1 MAGKPPVAPTASL
14 IQHLYSVPDFLPPS
28 AVLLTAMVF
37 EWLLRSWLQNAAR
50 EKLREKVV
58 EAAHEHMAGPD
69 AENDVT
75 QRPCDVGVVFALGI
89 ESAGLE
95 DVMEGLIT
103 VRGNQFLVRHG
114 GLKGRHVVLAISGIG
129 AAAAQRATEAV
140 WNGHHPRWILSAG
153 FSGAL
158 EPGLDRNHIV
168 VAQSVGDTA
177 GHRIDV
183 DLQSGPIAWKETP
196 SVRIGRLL
204 TVDHIL
210 RQPKEKR
217 SLGQQHQALAVDMES
232 YAVAEVC
239 RQSAAHFLAVRVV
252 SDTVDEV
259 LPPDIERLAR
269 QKSTAGR
276 FGAALAAALDRPGA
290 LKEMLKLKENA
301 LVASDR
307 LARFLTSV
315 VVKLVPLEKAE
326 GEKAS
331 GREG

>member
-1 MAGKPPVAPTASL
+1 
-14 IQHLYSVPDFLPPS
+14 
-28 AVLLTAMVF
+28 MVF
-37 EWLLRSWLQNAAR
+37 DWLLRSWLQNAAR
-50 EKLREKVV
+50 GAIREKVV
-58 EAAHEHMAGPD
+58 QAAQEHMAGPD

-75 QRPCDVGVVFALGI
+75 QRPCEVGVVFAMGI

-95 DVMEGLIT
+95 DLMEGLIT
-103 VRGNQFLVRHG
+103 LRGNQFLVRHG

-129 AAAAQRATEAV
+129 AAAAGRATEAV
-140 WNGHHPRWILSAG
+140 WAGHHPRWIISAG

-158 EPGLDRNHIV
+158 EPGLERNQIL
-168 VAQSVGDTA
+168 VAESVGDTA
-177 GHRIDV
+177 GHRTDV

-196 SVRIGRLL
+196 GVRIGKFL
-204 TVDHIL
+204 TVDRVI
-210 RQPKEKR
+210 RRPEEKR
-217 SLGQQHQALAVDMES
+217 SLGQRHQALAVDMES
-232 YAVAEVC
+232 YAVAEAC
-239 RQSAAHFLAVRVV
+239 RQSAARFLAVRVV

-307 LARFLTSV
+307 LARFMAGVIMQLA
-315 VVKLVPLEKAE
+315 PGERME
-326 GEKAS
+326 GEGK
-331 GREG
+331 